1 MALSKKHYKKIA
13 ELISDNIVAPNK
25 DSNVNY
31 IAIGFIWKL
40 AEYFK
45 TENINF
51 NTDIFFKA
59 IQNDKIKNTDL
70 IKVNTNKIYLSDE
83 DKLMRDK
90 NIKWTQSEIIKN

>member
-1 MALSKKHYKKIA
+1 MALPRKHYKKIA
-13 ELISDNIVAPNK
+13 ELISDNIVIPNK
-25 DSNVNY
+25 NSNVNY

-59 IQNDKIKNTDL
+59 ILNNKIKNINL
-70 IKVNTNKIYLSDE
+70 IKVNTNKII
-83 DKLMRDK
+83 
-90 NIKWTQSEIIKN
+90 N

>member
-25 DSNVNY
+25 NSNVNY
-31 IAIGFIWKL
+31 IATGFIWKL

-45 TENINF
+45 IENINF

-59 IQNDKIKNTDL
+59 ILNNNIKNNDL
-70 IKVNTNKIYLSDE
+70 IKVDTNKII
-83 DKLMRDK
+83 
-90 NIKWTQSEIIKN
+90 N

>member
-13 ELISDNIVAPNK
+13 ELISDNIVIPNR

-31 IAIGFIWKL
+31 IAIGFVWKL

-59 IQNDKIKNTDL
+59 ILNNRIKNISNIEIMT
-70 IKVNTNKIYLSDE
+70 E
-83 DKLMRDK
+83 
-90 NIKWTQSEIIKN
+90 NIKF

>member
-59 IQNDKIKNTDL
+59 ILNNNIKNNDL

>member
-1 MALSKKHYKKIA
+1 MALSRKHYKKIA
-13 ELISDNIVAPNK
+13 ELISDNIVIPNK
-25 DSNVNY
+25 NSNVNY

-59 IQNDKIKNTDL
+59 ILHNKIKNINL
-70 IKVNTNKIYLSDE
+70 IKVNTNKII
-83 DKLMRDK
+83 
-90 NIKWTQSEIIKN
+90 N

>member
-1 MALSKKHYKKIA
+1 MEGGKIMALSKKHYKKIA
-13 ELISDNIVAPNK
+13 ELISDNIVIPNK
-25 DSNVNY
+25 NSNVNY

-59 IQNDKIKNTDL
+59 ILNNKIKNINL
-70 IKVNTNKIYLSDE
+70 IKVNTNKII
-83 DKLMRDK
+83 
-90 NIKWTQSEIIKN
+90 N